1 MKCPICGKE
10 IANGSMFCVYC
21 GVQIKKS
28 RKPLFI
34 TLFIVIVLLALGGF
48 GYYQY
53 AQQKQQ
59 ENNNKMLND
68 KESYL
73 VLVKAGD
80 ALLADKKYSESI
92 SKYNEALVYEQKYSG
107 TGYASH
113 FNSNVKAK
121 ISLAKQQQESD
132 ELAKKDKGSS
142 EKVECT
148 YSVKTVHNDTSETT
162 TYVESASGV
171 AQGDHEY
178 VDLGLSVKWATCN
191 VGASKPEDY
200 GDYYAWGETSTK
212 TEYTE
217 DNSKTCGSSMG
228 DISGNSSYDAAR
240 ANWGGTWRL
249 PTKAELEE
257 LENKCTWTWTTHNG
271 VKGYKV
277 TGPNGNSIFLP
288 AAGFRH
294 SSLILAGSSGHYWSS
309 TPDKSSVYKAC
320 ILIFNREGPF
330 VSDYSTYDRDDGRSV
345 RPVLE

>member
-34 TLFIVIVLLALGGF
+34 KLFIVIVLLALGGF

-53 AQQKQQ
+53 DKAKQEREAMEREMAEAQQQLHQAQQKQQ

-92 SKYNEALVYEQKYSG
+92 SKYNDALVYEQKYSG

-121 ISLAKQQQESD
+121 ISSAKQQQE
-132 ELAKKDKGSS
+132 EYARTHGSS
-142 EKVECT
+142 NG
-148 YSVKTVHNDTSETT
+148 YDW
-162 TYVESASGV
+162 
-171 AQGDHEY
+171 

-191 VGASKPEDY
+191 VGANKPEDY
-200 GDYYAWGETSTK
+200 GNYYAWGETSTK
-212 TEYTE
+212 TEYTK
-217 DNSKTCGSSMG
+217 DNSKTYGKSMG
-228 DISGNSSYDAAR
+228 DIKGNSNYDAAR
-240 ANWGGTWRL
+240 ANWGGSWRM
-249 PTKAELEE
+249 PTDEEMQELID
-257 LENKCTWTWTTHNG
+257 KCTWTWTTQNG
-271 VKGYKV
+271 VKGCNVK
-277 TGPNGNSIFLP
+277 GPSGNSIFLP
-288 AAGFRH
+288 AAGHRYGSWLH
-294 SSLILAGSSGHYWSS
+294 NAGSGGLYWSS
-309 TPDKSSVYKAC
+309 TPDD
-320 ILIFNREGPF
+320 FG
-330 VSDYSTYDRDDGRSV
+330 YDDRAYGLGFGSGDQGMDSELRLYGKSV
-345 RPVLE
+345 RPVVE